1 MAISDGRCEFDDRS
15 IYCRGGE
22 VVFRRSAERH
32 ARKTVEDQREKT
44 ARAPRRPQ
52 RGRMSAGGI
61 VRRGLVLPLEL
72 YLQPER
78 FQREIDALAGDEREL
93 TIRRALR
100 GARTDA
106 AARATLVQLLAAAAV
121 ALTWPA
127 LIGALL
133 DLVGVPIAW
142 PAMAVGVA
150 FGVAA
155 GVAFGVAG
163 GVGGVAFGVA
173 GAVAFGVA
181 FGVAFAVAFGVA
193 LAVAFGVAYGVAAGV
208 AFGVAGGGTG
218 NPAVAVAFVVT
229 GWGVLGGAGAVAFGG
244 TGGFVIGVAFSVAFV
259 VVAERV
265 ALAPLEVALAWA
277 LDQSRDAGTAASK
290 LWSRHPARWDPHGR
304 FPLPGLSRLLARL
317 ELEQPTLAIEAAAI
331 VSANPTRRRHVVAS
345 ALLVADR
352 TVERANSAQRLA
364 SLQDDL
370 KPLLAGDRLASGERA
385 ELELLGAVS
394 REVSSALRSDSV
406 ANRGYRLGAARSL
419 LDQPNPGSAVLAR
432 RRPAV
437 TRVVEQAILA
447 QGEDAERLGLQKS
460 ELEDLLGRD
469 FRFALRALADDI
481 PASPELTDHLLQRAI
496 DELLDPDSRARFT
509 AYRSSLLERI
519 GALASINAGARAAQ
533 LLARRLSDWVPT
545 GSEQQQFFVDVA
557 QRCPHHPAVAKAL
570 SVIVA
575 GDVGPAIRAARVLA
589 GQGQLPHATI
599 ERLTTIATTS
609 DNPGAASQAAEVLAG
624 QEHLPEPV
632 VQALVLIARGHPSYK
647 TRVRAVAG
655 LSTALPS
662 EFLIESLADRLIDSD
677 NDIRRAAGNAL
688 ATLSGRHPEWR
699 GHVASLL
706 VAATEDH
713 RFAAR
718 DPNEKRT
725 GHDYAYDALWSLT
738 ELDANDQARRLDGN
752 A

>member
-163 GVGGVAFGVA
+163 G
-173 GAVAFGVA
+173 
-181 FGVAFAVAFGVA
+181 
-193 LAVAFGVAYGVAAGV
+193 
-208 AFGVAGGGTG
+208 GTG

-352 TVERANSAQRLA
+352 TVEQANSAQRLA

>member
-181 FGVAFAVAFGVA
+181 AGVAGAVAFGVA
-193 LAVAFGVAYGVAAGV
+193 VGVGGGVAVGVGGGVGVGVAVGV
-208 AFGVAGGGTG
+208 AVGVGGGVA
-218 NPAVAVAFVVT
+218 V
-229 GWGVLGGAGAVAFGG
+229 GV
-244 TGGFVIGVAFSVAFV
+244 GVGVAFV

-317 ELEQPTLAIEAAAI
+317 ELEQAALAIEAAAI

-352 TVERANSAQRLA
+352 TVEQANSAQRLA

-370 KPLLAGDRLASGERA
+370 KPLLAGDRLASCERA

-437 TRVVEQAILA
+437 TRVVEQALR
-447 QGEDAERLGLQKS
+447 EAER
-460 ELEDLLGRD
+460 EREHE
-469 FRFALRALADDI
+469 
-481 PASPELTDHLLQRAI
+481 PAPQVDQ
-496 DELLDPDSRARFT
+496 PDVW
-509 AYRSSLLERI
+509 
-519 GALASINAGARAAQ
+519 
-533 LLARRLSDWVPT
+533 RR
-545 GSEQQQFFVDVA
+545 E
-557 QRCPHHPAVAKAL
+557 
-570 SVIVA
+570 
-575 GDVGPAIRAARVLA
+575 
-589 GQGQLPHATI
+589 
-599 ERLTTIATTS
+599 
-609 DNPGAASQAAEVLAG
+609 
-624 QEHLPEPV
+624 
-632 VQALVLIARGHPSYK
+632 
-647 TRVRAVAG
+647 
-655 LSTALPS
+655 
-662 EFLIESLADRLIDSD
+662 
-677 NDIRRAAGNAL
+677 
-688 ATLSGRHPEWR
+688 
-699 GHVASLL
+699 
-706 VAATEDH
+706 
-713 RFAAR
+713 
-718 DPNEKRT
+718 
-725 GHDYAYDALWSLT
+725 
-738 ELDANDQARRLDGN
+738 
-752 A
+752 